1 MLLRVERRFE
11 IRSRRAGPQVR
22 VIIGRARRENMSKL
36 IEKLER
42 ISEGRGQ
49 PFGFGPAANRVKTLP
64 LVVIATLP
72 EGDARAA
79 AAAAAAKVDAVL
91 VTGASPRKADAIPA
105 KLMSEMP
112 DIPWGV
118 SLDSV
123 TRDDMERLAGAGCD
137 FVVFSIAGSRAAA
150 LNAEKP
156 GKVLRIDPSLDEN
169 LARTISRLQVDAV
182 FLQPAGKGEG
192 GLTVEQLLVYEWLV
206 GVSGKYP
213 IAAMPP
219 GMPVEDIESLWALGV
234 VAVAADLAV
243 SDPAERLSR
252 IKEAMEKLPAKRRR
266 SKGRFMASLP
276 VSSGVPSSEP
286 PDEEEEG
293 DE

>member
-1 MLLRVERRFE
+1 
-11 IRSRRAGPQVR
+11 
-22 VIIGRARRENMSKL
+22 MSKL

-42 ISEGRGQ
+42 VSEGRGQ
-49 PFGFGPAANRVKTLP
+49 PFGFGAAINRVKTLP

-91 VTGASPRKADAIPA
+91 VTGAAPRKADAIPA

-112 DIPWGV
+112 DTPWGV

-137 FVVFSIAGSRAAA
+137 FVVFSVAGSQAAA
-150 LNAEKP
+150 LNVENP

-169 LARTISRLQVDAV
+169 LARTISRLPVDAV
-182 FLQPAGKGEG
+182 LLQPAGDGKG
-192 GLTVEQLLVYEWLV
+192 GLTVEQLMAYEWLLA
-206 GVSGKYP
+206 VSGKYP
-213 IAAMPP
+213 VAAMPP
-219 GMPVEDIESLWALGV
+219 GMPVEDIESLWGLGV

-252 IKEAMEKLPAKRRR
+252 IREALEKLPAKRRR
-266 SKGRFMASLP
+266 SKGRFTATLP
-276 VSSGVPSSEP
+276 VATGTPSAEP
-286 PDEEEEG
+286 PDEEEE

>member
-1 MLLRVERRFE
+1 MR
-11 IRSRRAGPQVR
+11 G
-22 VIIGRARRENMSKL
+22 ENMSKL

-49 PFGFGPAANRVKTLP
+49 PFGFGAAVNRVKALP
-64 LVVIATLP
+64 LLVIAIVP

-79 AAAAAAKVDAVL
+79 SAAAAAKVDAVL
-91 VTGASPRKADAIPA
+91 VTGAAPGKADAISA
-105 KLMSEMP
+105 KIMGEMP

-137 FVVFSIAGSRAAA
+137 FVVFSVAGSQAAA

-169 LARTISRLQVDAV
+169 LARTISRLPVDAV
-182 FLQPAGKGEG
+182 FLQPAGDGEG
-192 GLTVEQLLVYEWLV
+192 GLTVEQLMVYEWLV
-206 GVSGKYP
+206 GVSGKHP
-213 IAAMPP
+213 VAAMPP
-219 GMPVEDIESLWALGV
+219 GMPVEDIESLWGLGV

-252 IKEAMEKLPAKRRR
+252 IREALEKLPAKRRR
-266 SKGRFMASLP
+266 PKTRFTASLP
-276 VSSGVPSSEP
+276 VAGGAP
-286 PDEEEEG
+286 PDEEED